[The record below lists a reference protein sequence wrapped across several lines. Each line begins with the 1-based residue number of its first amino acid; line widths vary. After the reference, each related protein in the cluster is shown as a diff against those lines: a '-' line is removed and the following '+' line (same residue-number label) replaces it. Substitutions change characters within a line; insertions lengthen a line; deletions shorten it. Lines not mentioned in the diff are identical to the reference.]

1 MYAALVMLEEEDFPM
16 NLRTLLTSVA
26 IIALGSSA
34 QAASTVT
41 IATVNNADMIRMQQ
55 LTPEFKAAHP
65 DIDVN
70 WVVLEENILRQKV
83 TTDIAT
89 KGGQYD
95 IMTIGNYEV
104 PIWAKADWLLP
115 LDNLGANYDLDDLL
129 PKVRASLSYQDKLYA
144 APFYAESSM
153 TYYRKDLLEK
163 AGLKMPA
170 EPTWDFIKEAASK
183 FTDKANGV
191 YGICLRGKAG
201 WGENINFITAM
212 ANSYGARWFDE
223 KWTPQFDQ
231 PAWKATITDYVS
243 LMRDFGPPGASS
255 NGAIQALSL
264 FATGKCGIFID
275 ATVFASLLSDPKQ
288 SQVSD
293 TVGFAKSPNNGLS
306 KSAVTLWAWA
316 LAIPAST
323 KQKDAAETFI
333 SWATSKEYSDLVAAK
348 YGIVNAPPATRAS
361 LYKKEDYLKAA
372 PFAQLT
378 LDSIQA
384 ADPEHPSV
392 DPVPYV
398 GVQFVSI
405 PEFQAIG
412 TSIGQQFSAAV
423 AGSADVDQ
431 VLKTAQTL
439 AERSMKQ
446 AGYPK

>member
-1 MYAALVMLEEEDFPM
+1 VVSKGIFLGAALVALSSTAHAAT
-16 NLRTLLTSVA
+16 TL
-26 IIALGSSA
+26 
-34 QAASTVT
+34 T

-55 LTPEFKAAHP
+55 LTPEFKATNP

-89 KGGQYD
+89 DSGQYD
-95 IMTIGNYEV
+95 ILTIGNYEV
-104 PIWAKADWLLP
+104 PIWAKAKWLLP
-115 LDNLGANYDLDDLL
+115 LDNLGSKYDLDDLL
-129 PKVRASLSYQDKLYA
+129 PKVRASLSYEDQLFA
-144 APFYAESSM
+144 APFYAEASM
-153 TYYRKDLLEK
+153 TYYRKDLFDK
-163 AGLKMPA
+163 AGLKMP
-170 EPTWDFIKEAASK
+170 ELPTWDFIKEAAGK
-183 FTDKANGV
+183 ITDKDNGV

-223 KWTPQFDQ
+223 NWKPQFDQ
-231 PAWKATITDYVS
+231 PAWKETITDYVS

-255 NGAIQALSL
+255 NGATQALSL

-288 SQVSD
+288 SEVSK
-293 TVGFAKSPNNGLS
+293 TVGFAHSPTKGLS

-323 KQKDAAETFI
+323 KQKDAAEKFI
-333 SWATSKEYSDLVAAK
+333 AWATSKEYTDLVASK

-361 LYKKEDYLKAA
+361 LYKNEDYLKVA

-378 LDSIQA
+378 LNSIQD
-384 ADPEHPSV
+384 ADPEHPTV

-412 TSIGQQFSAAV
+412 TNVGQQFSAAV
-423 AGSADVDQ
+423 AGSADIDQ
-431 VLKTAQTL
+431 VLKTSQTL
-439 AERSMKQ
+439 TERTMKQ